1 MPYPPQGAANN
12 VDVELADSQTINGDA
27 VRHGDSEGSSV
38 ATPSGF
44 VSFSAPDPTFRPP
57 QRHIRGR
64 VPQKFR
70 AINEYADGYPRLA
83 AYEDIDSNLLIC
95 RKFGWLHNRV
105 LLHHQDEL
113 TDLEEELE
121 RLDDYD
127 REEEPERLWSRR
139 RDDATNERRRTLLGS
154 IEQKLEKYDELVL
167 RIQQMQSI
175 RKPTKRNQTSLYNLI
190 RNRGLLAQSE
200 SEWIQFRDDLAALGH
215 EEEHGRLNGLVE
227 DCLRFASRSLSTR
240 LFRTKSQNYRTGN
253 DEQLLLLKRSRIHAL
268 IYGCLAVLATLL
280 LLVPVALLYNVET
293 VSIVQIVIIFAFVLA
308 FSASCAVFTNANVQ
322 EIFAATAAY
331 AAVLVVFLGN
341 TSQIFYVSSDG
352 SIANISVTTQR
363 ASFG

>member
-1 MPYPPQGAANN
+1 
-12 VDVELADSQTINGDA
+12 
-27 VRHGDSEGSSV
+27 
-38 ATPSGF
+38 
-44 VSFSAPDPTFRPP
+44 
-57 QRHIRGR
+57 
-64 VPQKFR
+64 
-70 AINEYADGYPRLA
+70 
-83 AYEDIDSNLLIC
+83 
-95 RKFGWLHNRV
+95 
-105 LLHHQDEL
+105 
-113 TDLEEELE
+113 
-121 RLDDYD
+121 
-127 REEEPERLWSRR
+127 
-139 RDDATNERRRTLLGS
+139 
-154 IEQKLEKYDELVL
+154 
-167 RIQQMQSI
+167 MQSI